1 MWSIQICNLNAWHH
15 KFANVGKGQTD
26 LKKLYGGGFK
36 DVKGAPSS
44 KLQKVTKMMVNAPHP
59 VSTWSTTTQKVEG
72 LVWTME
78 RVWLGPEV
86 SLSLHDLEWPN
97 DGQNSHF
104 QYAHWSPSDINN
116 NHTRASSYHKDSKI
130 SNNFPSNV
138 ELRARSSS
146 EHDMTPLVTVERC
159 DLRHRSPLNHY

>member
-1 MWSIQICNLNAWHH
+1 M
-15 KFANVGKGQTD
+15 KG
-26 LKKLYGGGFK
+26 
-36 DVKGAPSS
+36 VPSS
-44 KLQKVTKMMVNAPHP
+44 TLQKVTKMMVNTTT
-59 VSTWSTTTQKVEG
+59 SSFYMIYMDTTTTQKVEG

-86 SLSLHDLEWPN
+86 SLSLHDLEWPKT
-97 DGQNSHF
+97 GQNSHF

-146 EHDMTPLVTVERC
+146 EHDMTPLSDR
-159 DLRHRSPLNHY
+159 